1 MDILRDRCPLLL
13 KRASSFCSTP
23 VEAAGLSRGGGPS
36 KAGLGHTSCAALAR
50 KRPRTSEP
58 SEEEDSETTES
69 FWEDSGSEETRSSS
83 SGDACA
89 DEKRP
94 ASSEPPVPGVG
105 VSRRLPGS
113 QTTGPPPPLAVRSL
127 RLPSPAEEAFQ
138 AVLCAGPGASF
149 YALLGRRAVYGF
161 AEAAELHGSKPT
173 AKSPFMEGADPIS
186 SDELF
191 DALRQRPI
199 IVAAGRRGTDILR
212 WLRRAGPENLFWEV
226 EVHDTGLLRNV
237 LDGSPPDA
245 EIQAC
250 ACTVAS
256 LKETLR
262 TAMELA
268 RQLRESSGELAYT
281 LLLRSQSAVAAMEAA
296 GVPFDHVGLQKL
308 CLQWR
313 SDMVRTEADVRK
325 QLLDICGASV
335 LPASNPAGL
344 NLRSNSQVAG
354 LLARQLSAK
363 ERSKWPCTP
372 GGALRTDSESLRR
385 SGLPWAEDVV
395 RFRELSYALSH
406 YEPYIALAK
415 CGGGRLFPSYQLAGA
430 VTGRM
435 TCANPNL
442 QSSPRM
448 EEFRSLF
455 RAGLRPG
462 WDWLVQGDFSQI
474 ELRVLAELAADEQMR
489 AIFRAG
495 EDLHRTTAALL
506 SGVAP
511 EEVSPEQRQFAKAVN
526 FGLVYGQSAEG
537 LQRSAESSYGIELSY
552 AEAYRARQGF
562 LAAYPAVA
570 EWQQRQRESALRG
583 AEVKTAGGR
592 VAWHLVKQWKELQGG
607 VQGDAS
613 STGRLQREAINFP
626 VQGTAAE
633 VMLACLESLCPFLQR
648 ASESTRLVCVVH
660 DEFLLESTDTAAAE
674 QAARALRE
682 AMEDAWCRLFP
693 GEVLGESGISVRWGW
708 SWSELKRPG
717 PPKATRGVMDNK
729 GGQMKV
735 TIFDIGQAFV
745 RGNIDATDIKD
756 LGKVVLDKG
765 QQGLKNLRNGEFED
779 SFASSYTEQSPKSG
793 RAKSA
798 RSTPKSARPGFSI
811 QGGKAAVMGH
821 IIGPDGNLALEKLL
835 GDREDKFDLASLPDG
850 RKDRKRYNCRKD
862 RAE

>member
-23 VEAAGLSRGGGPS
+23 VEAAGLSRGGSPS
-36 KAGLGHTSCAALAR
+36 TAGLGHTSCAALAR

-83 SGDACA
+83 SGDSCA
-89 DEKRP
+89 DEKPP
-94 ASSEPPVPGVG
+94 ASPEPPVPGIG

-113 QTTGPPPPLAVRSL
+113 QTTGPRPPLAVRCL
-127 RLPSPAEEAFQ
+127 RLPGPAEEAFQ

-149 YALLGRRAVYGF
+149 YALLGSRAVYGF
-161 AEAAELHGSKPT
+161 AEAATRPELHGSQPK

-212 WLRRAGPENLFWEV
+212 WLRRAGPENLSWEV

-237 LDGSPPDA
+237 LHGSSPEA
-245 EIQAC
+245 IQAC

-262 TAMELA
+262 AAMKLA
-268 RQLRESSGELAYT
+268 RQLRETSGELAYT

-313 SDMVRTEADVRK
+313 SDLDRTEADVRK
-325 QLLDICGASV
+325 QLLDICGASA

-395 RFRELSYALSH
+395 RFRELSHALSH
-406 YEPYIALAK
+406 YERYIALAK

-442 QSSPRM
+442 QSSPRL

-511 EEVSPEQRQFAKAVN
+511 EEVSTEQRQFAKAVN

-537 LQRSAESSYGIELSY
+537 LQRSAESSYGMELSY

-570 EWQQRQRESALRG
+570 EWQQRQRESVLRG

-607 VQGDAS
+607 LQSDPS
-613 STGRLQREAINFP
+613 SAGRLQREAINFP

-633 VMLACLESLCPFLQR
+633 VMLACLESLRPFLQR

-693 GEVLGESGISVRWGW
+693 GAVLGESGISVRWGW
-708 SWSELKRPG
+708 SWSELK
-717 PPKATRGVMDNK
+717 
-729 GGQMKV
+729 
-735 TIFDIGQAFV
+735 
-745 RGNIDATDIKD
+745 
-756 LGKVVLDKG
+756 
-765 QQGLKNLRNGEFED
+765 
-779 SFASSYTEQSPKSG
+779 
-793 RAKSA
+793 
-798 RSTPKSARPGFSI
+798 
-811 QGGKAAVMGH
+811 
-821 IIGPDGNLALEKLL
+821 
-835 GDREDKFDLASLPDG
+835 
-850 RKDRKRYNCRKD
+850 
-862 RAE
+862 